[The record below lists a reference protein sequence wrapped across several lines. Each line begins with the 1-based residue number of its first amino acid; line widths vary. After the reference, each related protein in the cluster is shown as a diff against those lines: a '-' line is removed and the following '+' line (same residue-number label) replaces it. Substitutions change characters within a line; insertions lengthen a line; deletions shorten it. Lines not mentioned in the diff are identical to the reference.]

1 MKEFNAFE
9 LTINDFNALNVFKQI
24 ISMFFSIND
33 DDFRRIIETQQ
44 NLYLIQVRIIFLIGF
59 VYLIT

>member
-1 MKEFNAFE
+1 MKEFHAFE

-33 DDFRRIIETQQ
+33 DDFSKSNRDLAE
-44 NLYLIQVRIIFLIGF
+44 F
-59 VYLIT
+59 VLDPGSNNFPDRFRVFN